1 MPPTSLD
8 APQILQDKDPE
19 IAQAIKNE
27 IDRQQNSLVLIAS
40 ENHASQAVMDAS
52 STVLRTSTQ
61 RATPASATTVAA
73 STWTLLRP
81 LPSTG

>member
-40 ENHASQAVMDAS
+40 ENHAS
-52 STVLRTSTQ
+52 
-61 RATPASATTVAA
+61 
-73 STWTLLRP
+73 
-81 LPSTG
+81 